1 MDTSWRI
8 TYSWSNLGCIKSV
21 FGSKRLIRN
30 RKEKGG
36 KQNDRNRFAY
46 INPWRI
52 GSDHSS
58 DKFITRKEENKMI
71 EIGLLILIL
80 GGSAATIAAI
90 NS

>member
-21 FGSKRLIRN
+21 FGSKRILIDTE
-30 RKEKGG
+30 RK
-36 KQNDRNRFAY
+36 
-46 INPWRI
+46 
-52 GSDHSS
+52 
-58 DKFITRKEENKMI
+58 KEENKMI

>member
-21 FGSKRLIRN
+21 FGSKRLIDTE
-30 RKEKGG
+30 RK
-36 KQNDRNRFAY
+36 
-46 INPWRI
+46 
-52 GSDHSS
+52 
-58 DKFITRKEENKMI
+58 KEENKMI

>member
-21 FGSKRLIRN
+21 FGSKRLIDTE
-30 RKEKGG
+30 RK
-36 KQNDRNRFAY
+36 
-46 INPWRI
+46 
-52 GSDHSS
+52 
-58 DKFITRKEENKMI
+58 KEEDKMI

>member
-21 FGSKRLIRN
+21 FGIKRLIDTE
-30 RKEKGG
+30 RK
-36 KQNDRNRFAY
+36 
-46 INPWRI
+46 
-52 GSDHSS
+52 
-58 DKFITRKEENKMI
+58 KEENKMI